1 MNVGSLAAPLVG
13 VVTIY
18 LAAPA
23 VLAQSASG
31 QVVPD
36 AGALLRETERK
47 PLRIPPTLV
56 PRLVAPSEVVKTADD
71 VLFRVTRFQIEGV
84 ALIAESKVE
93 AILGGY
99 RDREIGFT
107 DLERAMAEVAALYE
121 REGWLA
127 RVIVPEQDIIDGVV
141 LLQIREARLGQI
153 RIDDASESRLVTDRV
168 QRTVTARLGRGEPF
182 NLRILERSL
191 AVLSE
196 TPGVSVSAALAS
208 GEEDRETDIVITL
221 KDKKAFAGSLLAD
234 NGGSRSTGADRGI
247 SSLSLDNLLGQ
258 GEQFGL
264 TVLGSAGSR
273 YAMLSASLPVGYDG
287 WRITSSASFLKYELV
302 GGFASLGATGS
313 AGTVS
318 LKALYP
324 LVRRGSLNLNT
335 TLTLDARRFD
345 NEANDVSISSKAT
358 RTFTAAVTGDRT
370 DEFLGGGYL
379 LWSAALSLGHV
390 DLSGNAADR
399 AADFQGPRTEGG
411 YLKFAA
417 TVSRLQRITPTTSL
431 WLSASGQLSSKNLD
445 SSEKFALGGISFV
458 RGFPTSEGVGDA
470 GWLATTE
477 LRHTVNAQWQ
487 FSAFIDHGRVQLNHD
502 DGHVFFDFV
511 PNTYSLSSAGFG
523 ATYRP
528 TPVTNIAL
536 VAAQRLERNPGAFPF
551 TGKDGDG
558 TLDQTRVWLSSSWSF

>member
-1 MNVGSLAAPLVG
+1 M
-13 VVTIY
+13 VTIY
-18 LAAPA
+18 LAGPA

-31 QVVPD
+31 QIVPD
-36 AGALLRETERK
+36 AGSLLRETERK

-56 PRLVAPSEVVKTADD
+56 PRLVTPSEVVRAQDE

-84 ALIAESKVE
+84 LLIAESKVE
-93 AILGGY
+93 SILGRY
-99 RDREIGFT
+99 LEREIGFS

-121 REGWLA
+121 RDGWLA
-127 RVIVPEQDIIDGVV
+127 RVIVPEQDIVDGVV
-141 LLQIREARLGQI
+141 SLQVREARLGRI
-153 RIDDASESRLVTDRV
+153 VIDDASDSRLVTDRV
-168 QRTVTARLGRGEPF
+168 QRTLTARLDRGEPF
-182 NLRILERSL
+182 NLRVIERSL

-208 GEEDRETDIVITL
+208 GEEDRETDLVITL

-247 SSLSLDNLLGQ
+247 SNLSLDNVLGQ
-258 GEQFGL
+258 GEQLGL
-264 TVLGSAGSR
+264 TVLGSAGTR
-273 YAMLSASLPVGYDG
+273 YVMVSASLPVGYDG
-287 WRITSSASFLKYELV
+287 WRVTSAASFLKYELV
-302 GGFASLGATGS
+302 GGFASVGATGS
-313 AGTVS
+313 AGTAS
-318 LKALYP
+318 LKAQYP

-335 TLTLDARRFD
+335 VLTVDARRFD
-345 NEANDVSISSKAT
+345 NDANDVSISSKST

-417 TVSRLQRITPTTSL
+417 TVSRLQRITPATSL

-558 TLDQTRVWLSSSWSF
+558 TLDQTRVWLSSSWFF